1 MTDQVLPKNR
11 ALAPRRHDEI
21 LKRLASDG
29 SVSIADLAGFF
40 AVSRET
46 IRRDLKLLAERRQL
60 DIIHG
65 GAARFEPNEP
75 AMIERAQENAAGKEA
90 IGRAAADLVED
101 GMVVFLDS
109 GTTTLAVAHALNTRQ
124 NLTICT
130 ASLPIALHMCH
141 LPSVR
146 VHILGGEIDPAE
158 AAATGMDVLDAIAR
172 FRVDV
177 AFLGGGALSSDGEV
191 TDFTRAGAE
200 QRSRMI
206 LAARKAYFVLDKSKF
221 GKLTPLRVPNF
232 ERATGVIVD
241 APPAASIVKALARK
255 GPKLLVAEEM

>member
-21 LKRLASDG
+21 LKRLAADG

-60 DIIHG
+60 DIVHG
-65 GAARFEPNEP
+65 GAARFEPDEP
-75 AMIERAQENAAGKEA
+75 AMVERAQENAAGKAA
-90 IGRAAADLVED
+90 IGRAAAGLVED

-109 GTTTLAVAHALNTRQ
+109 GTTTLAVAHTLGMRR

-146 VHILGGEIDPAE
+146 VHMLGGEIDPGE
-158 AAATGMDVLDAIAR
+158 TAAAGVDVLDAIAR
-172 FRVDV
+172 FRVDM

-191 TDFTRAGAE
+191 TDFTRVGAE

-206 LAARKAYFVLDKSKF
+206 QIAKSAYFVLDRSKF
-221 GKLTPLRVPNF
+221 GKLTPLRIPNF

-241 APPAASIVKALARK
+241 APPPASIAKALARK
-255 GPKLLVAEEM
+255 GPKLLVADKM

>member
-1 MTDQVLPKNR
+1 MPHAHHASGR

-21 LKRLASDG
+21 LKRLAADG

-40 AVSRET
+40 GVSRET

-60 DIIHG
+60 DIVHG

-75 AMIERAQENAAGKEA
+75 AMVERAQENAAGKEA
-90 IGRAAADLVED
+90 IGRAAAGLVED

-109 GTTTLAVAHALNTRQ
+109 GTTTLAVAHALGTRR
-124 NLTICT
+124 NLTVCT

-141 LPSVR
+141 LPAVR
-146 VHILGGEIDPAE
+146 VHMLGGEIDPGEE
-158 AAATGMDVLDAIAR
+158 AAVGMDVLDAVSR
-172 FRVDV
+172 FRVDM

-206 LAARKAYFVLDKSKF
+206 LAARKAYFVLDQSKF
-221 GKLTPLRVPNF
+221 GKLTPLRVPSF
-232 ERATGVIVD
+232 ERAAGVVVD
-241 APPAASIVKALARK
+241 ALPAASIVRALAEK
-255 GPKLLVAEEM
+255 GPKLIVASGM

>member
-1 MTDQVLPKNR
+1 MPHAHHASGR

-21 LKRLASDG
+21 LKRLARDG

-40 AVSRET
+40 EVSRET

-60 DIIHG
+60 DIVHG
-65 GAARFEPNEP
+65 GAARFEANEP
-75 AMIERAQENAAGKEA
+75 AMVERAQENAAGKAA
-90 IGRAAADLVED
+90 IGRAAASLVED

-141 LPSVR
+141 FPTVR

-158 AAATGMDVLDAIAR
+158 AAAVGVDVLDAIAR
-172 FRVDV
+172 FRVDI

-232 ERATGVIVD
+232 ERATGVVVD
-241 APPAASIVKALARK
+241 APPSASIVKALGQK
-255 GPKLLVAEEM
+255 GPKLIIANEM